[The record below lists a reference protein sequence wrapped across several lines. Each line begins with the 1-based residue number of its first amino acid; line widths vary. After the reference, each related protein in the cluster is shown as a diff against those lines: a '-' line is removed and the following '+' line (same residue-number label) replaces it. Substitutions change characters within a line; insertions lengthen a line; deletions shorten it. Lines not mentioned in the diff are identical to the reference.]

1 MRPLKHISHLFT
13 VFILSFLVI
22 APFQSF
28 AQINKAQAR
37 ATGKKK
43 GFSSNDKTYPFRFSP
58 AGDQKM
64 EFQVYPTTDLL
75 HLKLEW
81 EGSAGEIKVSIIA
94 RSIYDKK
101 YLAIEGRSPLY
112 VTHSFESSSTR
123 QKLKWIVV
131 VENLHPALTARG
143 VAAILPS
150 KDLTQSTKTQR
161 RPSGSPKS
169 GEMLRSEFN
178 QLDRSDW
185 GRSVKNYKPN
195 GAVQVE
201 YANGNYIISESGTTF
216 YYDASKHIRYK
227 IVANRKTG
235 PQVIVAVQ
243 HPDEP
248 PAPGL
253 FTDEAKT
260 WRRDVEKWVHA
271 YNKELLDE
279 IKVLMDQDEDLILKY
294 IDVERKQG
302 KKFFE
307 LLEFRSAVI
316 KNLREIYGE

>member
-1 MRPLKHISHLFT
+1 MRPLKHISHLFAAL
-13 VFILSFLVI
+13 ILSFLVM
-22 APFQSF
+22 APFQSL
-28 AQINKAQAR
+28 AQVNKAQAM
-37 ATGKKK
+37 ATAKKK

-75 HLKLEW
+75 HLKLKW

-143 VAAILPS
+143 VVAILPS
-150 KDLTQSTKTQR
+150 KNLAQGTKAQR
-161 RPSGSPKS
+161 RPSGSPQS

-185 GRSVKNYKPN
+185 GRSVKNYKSN
-195 GAVQVE
+195 GAVQIE
-201 YANGNYIISESGTTF
+201 YENGNYVLSESGTTLF
-216 YYDASKHIRYK
+216 YDAGKHIRYK
-227 IVANRKTG
+227 IVTKRKTG

-243 HPDEP
+243 LPDEP
-248 PAPGL
+248 PAPDL
-253 FTDEAKT
+253 FTDEART
-260 WRRDVEKWVHA
+260 WRRLVEGWVYA
-271 YNKELLDE
+271 YNEELLDE
-279 IKVLMDQDEDLILKY
+279 IKVLMDQDEDLIEKY
-294 IDVERKQG
+294 IAVERKQD

-307 LLEFRSAVI
+307 LLQFRSAVI